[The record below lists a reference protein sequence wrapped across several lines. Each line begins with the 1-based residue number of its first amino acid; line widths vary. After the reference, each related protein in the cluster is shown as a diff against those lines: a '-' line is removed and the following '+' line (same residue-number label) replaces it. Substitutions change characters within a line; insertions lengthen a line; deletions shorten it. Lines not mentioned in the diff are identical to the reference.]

1 LQPENPVETTQ
12 ADPRARKRP
21 SAVRALRNRDYALY
35 WSGLLISA
43 TGSWM
48 QNVAQGWLVFDLTGS
63 KLYLGIVGAAGTL
76 PMLFLALPGGVIA
89 DRFNKRRIVIVTQT
103 LALVQA
109 LILGLL
115 AVTHLVKPWH
125 IVVLASFS
133 GLVNSLD
140 VPARQAMT
148 VEIVGKPDLM
158 NAVALNSSA
167 FNGARVF
174 GPAIAGVIVAA
185 SGAGVCFL
193 INAASYLAV
202 IVSLL
207 VIRPK
212 PLRPSSKEVP
222 MLEQIRE
229 GLGYS
234 RRNAVIRDLLI
245 LTGVASVF
253 GLQYGTLVPALAK
266 EVLGV
271 GPKQFGL
278 LVSAAGVGAV
288 TAALSI
294 AAFGHL
300 FIPRRIVAVGSILA
314 PVGIIALS
322 TTQSYSFSVACL
334 VVIGFGMMLFLAVSN
349 SIVQVASPDELRGRI
364 LSVRTLVFMGLAPLG
379 ALQVGWLAQR
389 FGVPRSLEIGGFACL
404 AAALYFALRSRHS
417 EHQTPF
423 FTGLRMK
430 ETGSLIL

>member
-1 LQPENPVETTQ
+1 LEPENPISAVEVQ
-12 ADPRARKRP
+12 PRAQKAP
-21 SAVRALRNRDYALY
+21 SALGALANRDYALY
-35 WSGLLISA
+35 WAGLLVSA

-63 KLYLGIVGAAGTL
+63 KLYLGVVGAAGTL

-89 DRFNKRRIVIVTQT
+89 DRFTKRRIVILTQS

-115 AVTHLVKPWH
+115 AVTHLIRPWH
-125 IVVLASFS
+125 IVMLAAFS
-133 GLVNSLD
+133 GVINSLD

-148 VEIVGKPDLM
+148 VEIVGKSDLM

-167 FNGARVF
+167 FNGARVL

-185 SGAGVCFL
+185 TGAGVCFL

-207 VIRPK
+207 IIRPK
-212 PLRPSSKEVP
+212 PLPASSKEVP
-222 MLEQIRE
+222 MAAQIRE
-229 GLGYS
+229 GLGYA
-234 RRNAVIRDLLI
+234 RRNPVIRDLLI

-266 EVLGV
+266 EVLRV
-271 GPKQFGL
+271 GPDRFGL

-288 TAALSI
+288 SAAI
-294 AAFGHL
+294 AVAVLGGAFLPG
-300 FIPRRIVAVGSILA
+300 RIVIAGSILA

-322 TTQSYSFSVACL
+322 NTHSYSLSVLWL

-349 SIVQVASPDELRGRI
+349 SMVQVASPDELRGRI
-364 LSVRTLVFMGLAPLG
+364 LSLRTLVFMGLAPLG
-379 ALQVGWLAQR
+379 ALQVGWLAQKL
-389 FGVPRSLEIGGFACL
+389 GVQMSLEIGGSACL
-404 AAALYFALRSRHS
+404 VAALYFAVRGRHAEPS
-417 EHQTPF
+417 EWEAARNGDP
-423 FTGLRMK
+423 
-430 ETGSLIL
+430 SLLMR